1 MFLSTFLGLRARH
14 SILGLPPL
22 PRSLSESG
30 KANSAL
36 ESLKPFEPAIEI
48 VPISLQSNNVA
59 RVFMALN

>member
-1 MFLSTFLGLRARH
+1 MFLSTFLGLRARN

-30 KANSAL
+30 NANSAL